1 MNSPRDSRNLWFEA
15 PKEVRYFST
24 TLALLPAP
32 ASAMSRVFKGVADV
46 IGRVSTVA
54 STSAS
59 RWSIASNAAPSN
71 PCFPASAPISTLTH
85 VAGSG
90 RFLPRHPA
98 LAASIRGKHSND
110 QKGQSVYVGDN
121 NDVDR
126 ALRKL
131 KRLMIGEGVIGEMK
145 NRKHF
150 RKGSEKRVEA
160 KSMREYKTQKQTL
173 RRKLGWIM
181 SRKDRGF

>member
-1 MNSPRDSRNLWFEA
+1 M
-15 PKEVRYFST
+15 
-24 TLALLPAP
+24 
-32 ASAMSRVFKGVADV
+32 
-46 IGRVSTVA
+46 
-54 STSAS
+54 
-59 RWSIASNAAPSN
+59 
-71 PCFPASAPISTLTH
+71 
-85 VAGSG
+85 
-90 RFLPRHPA
+90 
-98 LAASIRGKHSND
+98 
-110 QKGQSVYVGDN
+110 YVGDN
-121 NDVDR
+121 NDGDR